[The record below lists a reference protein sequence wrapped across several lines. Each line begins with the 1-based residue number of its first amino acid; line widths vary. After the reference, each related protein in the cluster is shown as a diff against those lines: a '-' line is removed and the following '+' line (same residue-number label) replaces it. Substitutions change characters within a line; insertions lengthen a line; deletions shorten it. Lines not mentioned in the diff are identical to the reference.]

1 VFQKA
6 AKGIFIAGLVVGGLV
21 GFILGLI
28 IG

>member
-6 AKGIFIAGLVVGGLV
+6 AKTIFLLGLVLGGIV

-28 IG
+28 VG